1 MAIDVGKHKKKVT
14 DNKPSINLVPFI
26 DILFTIMIFLVVT
39 SNFSATDVQTDD
51 SDIVDDASGKPNVT
65 DVSGDAEYYVM
76 PVANLHKVTV
86 NGQDRSD
93 AIAGSAVGVQARV
106 IEIIKKRCAYGRIVD
121 RGRNTISCRYIAC
134 VQDLVYA
141 KSSTRDHHCFF

>member
-1 MAIDVGKHKKKVT
+1 MAIDVKRHKKKVL
-14 DNKPSINLVPFI
+14 DQKPSINLVPFI

-51 SDIVDDASGKPNVT
+51 SDVASEATGKPNVT
-65 DVSGDAEYYVM
+65 DVSGDQEYYIV

-93 AIAGSAVGVQARV
+93 AISGGAVW
-106 IEIIKKRCAYGRIVD
+106 
-121 RGRNTISCRYIAC
+121 C
-134 VQDLVYA
+134 V
-141 KSSTRDHHCFF
+141 